1 MMTLTIDTKSAEA
14 LKDDTPMRVFYY
26 PKACDF
32 DVVNLAKS
40 IQQKLDDIV
49 QSFPSTAH
57 HDSSHRFLAAECWG
71 TRIAIVFD
79 VNHDRY
85 DWETAHS
92 PAENKLPVFRLQPT
106 KPTNLVRDTSLDVR
120 INDRIAQLHNLNGF
134 STRPPYIAD
143 HTQGADPVIY
153 TALRVKNAEAIAL

>member
-1 MMTLTIDTKSAEA
+1 MQSAEA
-14 LKDDTPMRVFYY
+14 LKDDTPMRIFYY

-32 DVVNLAKS
+32 DGVLNLAKS

-49 QSFPSTAH
+49 RSFPSTSH
-57 HDSSHRFLAAECWG
+57 HGSSHRFLAAECWG
-71 TRIAIVFD
+71 RRIAIVFD
-79 VNHDRY
+79 VNHGRY

-92 PAENKLPVFRLQPT
+92 LAENRLPVFRLQPT
-106 KPTNLVRDTSLDVR
+106 QPTNLVRDSSLDVR

-143 HTQGADPVIY
+143 HTEGADPVTY
-153 TALRVKNAEAIAL
+153 TALRVKNAEGIAP